1 MRWRLLAVAL
11 IAVGTWQYWDNRE
24 IEQADGVLVREQPKQ
39 VGLDTNK
46 TISLNGYTLSPQA
59 YFDISARVLS
69 RKNYYLGREAD
80 LSPVDFALGWGQ
92 MSDQRILDK
101 FEISQSNRFYFWRLN
116 DYPIARKEIIRSS
129 ANMHM
134 IPATKF
140 VEEGLRAVRKGHII
154 RIKGFLVNVD
164 ASDGWRW
171 RTSTRRDDTG
181 NGACELIWVEEV
193 EVIG

>member
-1 MRWRLLAVAL
+1 MRWHLLVVTLLAVG
-11 IAVGTWQYWDNRE
+11 IWQYWGNRE
-24 IEQADGVLVREQPKQ
+24 IEQADGVLVRQQPKQ
-39 VGLDTNK
+39 VSLDSSK

-69 RKNYYLGREAD
+69 RENDYIGREAD
-80 LSPVDFALGWGQ
+80 LSPVDFALGWGK

-101 FEISQSNRFYFWRLN
+101 FEISQSNRFYFWRVD
-116 DYPIARKEIIRSS
+116 DYAIARKEIISSS

-134 IPATKF
+134 IPSTKL
-140 VEEGLRAVRKGHII
+140 VEDGLRAVRKGHII

-181 NGACELIWVEEV
+181 KGACELILVEEV